1 MNTMTHKGYT
11 ARVEFDERDD
21 LLVARIL
28 GIRNIISCHGET
40 VAELRTEFAK
50 AVEDYL
56 GECADAGVTP
66 ERPVSGK
73 LMLRVPPE
81 VHSQALVAAR
91 AAGKSLNQW
100 ATEVLQHAVLTE

>member
-40 VAELRTEFAK
+40 VAEPRTEFAK

-56 GECADAGVTP
+56 GECAEAGVAP
-66 ERPVSGK
+66 QRPVSGK
-73 LMLRVPPE
+73 LCNA
-81 VHSQALVAAR
+81 H
-91 AAGKSLNQW
+91 
-100 ATEVLQHAVLTE
+100 